1 LNILKINSVENL
13 WNWIQNDFS
22 PKIRANPWYNK
33 NIDYDLDGYIGDFTS
48 RMIGYAIMRQVRVKN
63 NSCIVSSRFKNID
76 SCNSDSLN
84 QMNLETIDYSI
95 NWKSFNSSLI
105 PNIEMLNTYKS
116 FQHMSASSLDN
127 YPYMTG
133 LNTYLG
139 DGYVFNLTGSLN
151 ELQSNLTLLQKLNW
165 IDRQTRAIFIQFLLF
180 NPNIN
185 MFAYLN
191 ILFEILPSGNMI
203 NSIQI
208 DTIKLFSNSKSTSI
222 LLLVYFILIC
232 LMLIKE
238 IPIMNKK
245 KWKYLIQFWKLVN
258 LLIISCSIASFAVS
272 FNFYYNQQK
281 YLDLIS
287 QSQGYSYINFQALTI
302 SNNLLIILL
311 ALTCFFSSI
320 KFIRLFRFSKKILF
334 FSKVFKNCLNN
345 MANFS
350 FIFLVFL
357 FAFIQIMYLSY
368 NDQIKD
374 FKSFTTSIMTVFNIL
389 ITRCPISYLNN
400 NFIIIPFFFILD
412 FIFLSLMILILENT
426 FRSMKKDREFEDKYE
441 IDFIKTLKSKLN
453 ILDRKIKLKN
463 TIKEKDSLNEL
474 SIKINKFIA
483 YFTEVFFLFSFL
495 INFKPNFW
503 FLEC

>member
-1 LNILKINSVENL
+1 
-13 WNWIQNDFS
+13 
-22 PKIRANPWYNK
+22 
-33 NIDYDLDGYIGDFTS
+33 
-48 RMIGYAIMRQVRVKN
+48 
-63 NSCIVSSRFKNID
+63 
-76 SCNSDSLN
+76 
-84 QMNLETIDYSI
+84 
-95 NWKSFNSSLI
+95 
-105 PNIEMLNTYKS
+105 
-116 FQHMSASSLDN
+116 MSASSLDN

-151 ELQSNLTLLQKLNW
+151 ELQSNLTLLRKLNW

-208 DTIKLFSNSKSTSI
+208 DTINLFSNTKSTSI
-222 LLLVYFILIC
+222 LLIVYFILIC

-238 IPIMNKK
+238 IPIMNKM

-258 LLIISCSIASFAVS
+258 LFIISFSIASFAVS

-281 YLDLIS
+281 SLDLIS
-287 QSQGYSYINFQALTI
+287 QTQGYSYINFQGLTI

-311 ALTCFFSSI
+311 ALSCFFSSI
-320 KFIRLFRFSKKILF
+320 KFIRLFRFNKKILF
-334 FSKVFKNCLNN
+334 FSKVFKKCLNN
-345 MANFS
+345 MTNFS

-357 FAFIQIMYLSY
+357 FAFIQIMYLSF
-368 NDQIKD
+368 NDQVKD

-389 ITRCPISYLNN
+389 ITRCPIPFLNN
-400 NFIIIPFFFILD
+400 NLVIFPFFFILD

-426 FRSMKKDREFEDKYE
+426 FQSMKKDKEFKDKYE
-441 IDFIKTLKSKLN
+441 IDYIEILKSKLN
-453 ILDRKIKLKN
+453 IFNRKIKLEPTK
-463 TIKEKDSLNEL
+463 KEKDNLNEL
-474 SIKINKFIA
+474 SNNIDKLIA
-483 YFTEVFFLFSFL
+483 YFTEVFLLLLFLL
-495 INFKPNFW
+495 ISNLIFHF
-503 FLEC
+503 

>member
-1 LNILKINSVENL
+1 
-13 WNWIQNDFS
+13 
-22 PKIRANPWYNK
+22 
-33 NIDYDLDGYIGDFTS
+33 
-48 RMIGYAIMRQVRVKN
+48 MIGYPIMRQVRVKN
-63 NSCIVSSRFKNID
+63 DSCIVSSRFKNIN
-76 SCNSDSLN
+76 SCY
-84 QMNLETIDYSI
+84 QMNLETKDYSVD
-95 NWKSFNSSLI
+95 WTSFNSSFI
-105 PNIEMLNTYKS
+105 PNIEMLNTHKS

-133 LNTYLG
+133 LNTYFG

-151 ELQSNLTLLQKLNW
+151 ELQSNLTLIRKLNW

-208 DTIKLFSNSKSTSI
+208 DTINLFSNTKSTSI
-222 LLLVYFILIC
+222 LLIVYFILIC

-238 IPIMNKK
+238 IPIMNKM

-258 LLIISCSIASFAVS
+258 LFIISFSIASFAVS

-281 YLDLIS
+281 SLDLIS
-287 QSQGYSYINFQALTI
+287 QTQGYSYINFQGLTI

-311 ALTCFFSSI
+311 ALSCFFSSI
-320 KFIRLFRFSKKILF
+320 KFIRLFRFNKKILF
-334 FSKVFKNCLNN
+334 FSKVFKKCLNN
-345 MANFS
+345 MTNFS

-357 FAFIQIMYLSY
+357 FAFIQIMYLSF
-368 NDQIKD
+368 NDQVKD

-389 ITRCPISYLNN
+389 ITRCPIPFLNN
-400 NFIIIPFFFILD
+400 NLVIFPFFFILD

-426 FRSMKKDREFEDKYE
+426 FQSMKKDKEFKDKYE
-441 IDFIKTLKSKLN
+441 IDYIEILKSKLN
-453 ILDRKIKLKN
+453 IFNRKIILEPTK
-463 TIKEKDSLNEL
+463 KEKDNLNEL
-474 SIKINKFIA
+474 SNNIDKLIA
-483 YFTEVFFLFSFL
+483 YFTEVFLLLLFLL
-495 INFKPNFW
+495 ISNLIFHF
-503 FLEC
+503 

>member
-1 LNILKINSVENL
+1 
-13 WNWIQNDFS
+13 
-22 PKIRANPWYNK
+22 
-33 NIDYDLDGYIGDFTS
+33 
-48 RMIGYAIMRQVRVKN
+48 MIGYAILRQVRVIN
-63 NSCIVSSRFKNID
+63 NSCSVSSEFKSLITT
-76 SCNSDSLN
+76 CYSDSFFR
-84 QMNLETIDYSI
+84 MDSKDFSF
-95 NWKSFNSSLI
+95 NWTSFNSSFI

-139 DGYVFNLTGSLN
+139 DGFVLNLTGSLN
-151 ELQSNLTLLQKLNW
+151 EVQSNLTLLRKMNW

-191 ILFEILPSGNMI
+191 ILFEILPSGNMV

-222 LLLVYFILIC
+222 LLIVYFILIC

-238 IPIMNKK
+238 IPIINKM

-258 LLIISCSIASFAVS
+258 LLIISFSIASFAVS

-287 QSQGYSYINFQALTI
+287 QSQGYSYINFQGLII

-311 ALTCFFSSI
+311 SLTCFFSTIRFI
-320 KFIRLFRFSKKILF
+320 KLFRFNKKILF

-345 MANFS
+345 MTNFS
-350 FIFLVFL
+350 FIFLVFF
-357 FAFIQIMYLSY
+357 FAFIQIMYLTF
-368 NDQIKD
+368 NDQVKD
-374 FKSFTTSIMTVFNIL
+374 FKSFTTSIMTAFNIL
-389 ITRCPISYLNN
+389 ISRTPVPYLND
-400 NFIIIPFFFILD
+400 NFIIVPFFFILD
-412 FIFLSLMILILENT
+412 FIFLSIIITIQEDT
-426 FRSMKKDREFEDKYE
+426 FQSMKKDKEFKNKYE
-441 IDFIKTLKSKLN
+441 IDFIKILKSKLN
-453 ILDRKIKLKN
+453 IFNRKIKMESTK
-463 TIKEKDSLNEL
+463 KEKDNLNEL
-474 SIKINKFIA
+474 SISINKLIA
-483 YFTEVFFLFSFL
+483 YFTEVFLLFLYFF
-495 INFKPNFW
+495 
-503 FLEC
+503 

>member
-1 LNILKINSVENL
+1 
-13 WNWIQNDFS
+13 
-22 PKIRANPWYNK
+22 
-33 NIDYDLDGYIGDFTS
+33 
-48 RMIGYAIMRQVRVKN
+48 MIGYATLRQVRVKN
-63 NSCIVSSRFKNID
+63 NSCSVSSGFKNLID
-76 SCNSDSLN
+76 TCYSDSFF
-84 QMNLETIDYSI
+84 QMDSKDFSF
-95 NWKSFNSSLI
+95 NWSSFNSSFI

-116 FQHMSASSLDN
+116 FQHMSASSLEN

-139 DGYVFNLTGSLN
+139 DGYVLNLTGSLN
-151 ELQSNLTLLQKLNW
+151 EVQSNLTLLRKLNW

-222 LLLVYFILIC
+222 LLIVYFILIC

-238 IPIMNKK
+238 IPIMNKM

-258 LLIISCSIASFAVS
+258 LLIISFSIASFAVS

-287 QSQGYSYINFQALTI
+287 QSKGYSYINFQGLII

-311 ALTCFFSSI
+311 SLTCFFSTI
-320 KFIRLFRFSKKILF
+320 KFIKLFRFNKKIHF

-345 MANFS
+345 MTNLS
-350 FIFLVFL
+350 CIFLVFL
-357 FAFIQIMYLSY
+357 FAFIQIIYLAF
-368 NDQIKD
+368 NDQVKD

-389 ITRCPISYLNN
+389 ISRTPIPYLNN
-400 NFIIIPFFFILD
+400 NFIIIPL
-412 FIFLSLMILILENT
+412 LIL
-426 FRSMKKDREFEDKYE
+426 SY
-441 IDFIKTLKSKLN
+441 
-453 ILDRKIKLKN
+453 
-463 TIKEKDSLNEL
+463 
-474 SIKINKFIA
+474 
-483 YFTEVFFLFSFL
+483 
-495 INFKPNFW
+495 
-503 FLEC
+503 

>member
-1 LNILKINSVENL
+1 
-13 WNWIQNDFS
+13 
-22 PKIRANPWYNK
+22 
-33 NIDYDLDGYIGDFTS
+33 
-48 RMIGYAIMRQVRVKN
+48 MIGFAIMRQVRVKN
-63 NSCIVSSRFKNID
+63 NSCIVSSRFKNIN
-76 SCNSDSLN
+76 SCY
-84 QMNLETIDYSI
+84 QMNLETKDYSVD
-95 NWKSFNSSLI
+95 WTSFNSSFI
-105 PNIEMLNTYKS
+105 SNIEMINTYKS

-151 ELQSNLTLLQKLNW
+151 ELQSNLTLLRKLNW
-165 IDRQTRAIFIQFLLF
+165 IDRKTRAIFIQFLLF

-208 DTIKLFSNSKSTSI
+208 DTINLFSNTKSTSI
-222 LLLVYFILIC
+222 LLIVYFILIC

-238 IPIMNKK
+238 IPIMNKM

-258 LLIISCSIASFAVS
+258 LFIISFSIASFAVS

-281 YLDLIS
+281 SLDLIS
-287 QSQGYSYINFQALTI
+287 QTQGYSYINFQGLTI

-311 ALTCFFSSI
+311 ALSCFFSSI
-320 KFIRLFRFSKKILF
+320 KFIRLFRFNKKILF
-334 FSKVFKNCLNN
+334 FSKVFKKCLNN
-345 MANFS
+345 MTNFS

-357 FAFIQIMYLSY
+357 FAFIQIMYLSF
-368 NDQIKD
+368 NDQVKD

-389 ITRCPISYLNN
+389 ITRCPIPFLNN
-400 NFIIIPFFFILD
+400 NLVIFPFFFILD

-426 FRSMKKDREFEDKYE
+426 FQSMKKDKEFKDKYE
-441 IDFIKTLKSKLN
+441 IDYIEILKSKLN
-453 ILDRKIKLKN
+453 IFNRKIKLAPTK
-463 TIKEKDSLNEL
+463 KEKDNLNEL
-474 SIKINKFIA
+474 SNNIDKLIA
-483 YFTEVFFLFSFL
+483 YFTEVFLLLLFLL
-495 INFKPNFW
+495 ISNLIFHF
-503 FLEC
+503 

>member
-1 LNILKINSVENL
+1 
-13 WNWIQNDFS
+13 
-22 PKIRANPWYNK
+22 
-33 NIDYDLDGYIGDFTS
+33 
-48 RMIGYAIMRQVRVKN
+48 
-63 NSCIVSSRFKNID
+63 
-76 SCNSDSLN
+76 
-84 QMNLETIDYSI
+84 
-95 NWKSFNSSLI
+95 
-105 PNIEMLNTYKS
+105 
-116 FQHMSASSLDN
+116 
-127 YPYMTG
+127 
-133 LNTYLG
+133 
-139 DGYVFNLTGSLN
+139 
-151 ELQSNLTLLQKLNW
+151 
-165 IDRQTRAIFIQFLLF
+165 
-180 NPNIN
+180 
-185 MFAYLN
+185 
-191 ILFEILPSGNMI
+191 MI

-258 LLIISCSIASFAVS
+258 LLIISFSIASFAVS
-272 FNFYYNQQK
+272 FNFYNNQQK
-281 YLDLIS
+281 SLDLIS

-357 FAFIQIMYLSY
+357 FAFIQIMYLSF

-389 ITRCPISYLNN
+389 ISRTPIPYLNN
-400 NFIIIPFFFILD
+400 NIIIFPFYFILD
-412 FIFLSLMILILENT
+412 FILLSIIVTILEDT
-426 FRSMKKDREFEDKYE
+426 FQSVKKDKEFKDKYE

-453 ILDRKIKLKN
+453 IFDRKIKLKP
-463 TIKEKDSLNEL
+463 TLKEKDSLNEL
-474 SIKINKFIA
+474 SNNINKLIA
-483 YFTEVFFLFSFL
+483 YFTELFFFLLYLVLFLYRSIAHAYGGIDTMTGQQFGQFANFNPVGDPIFPIFEEYVRILFSFL
-495 INFKPNFW
+495 LIDIIY
-503 FLEC
+503 LEYYYYYQKTKKIQFNTR